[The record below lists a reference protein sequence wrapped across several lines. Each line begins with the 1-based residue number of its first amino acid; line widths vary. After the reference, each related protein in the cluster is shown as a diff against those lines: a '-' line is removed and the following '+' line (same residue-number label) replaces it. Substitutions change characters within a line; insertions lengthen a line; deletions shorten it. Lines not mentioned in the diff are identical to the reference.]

1 MAGLLVAA
9 EREGRAESV
18 VVVGALSRALGEGG
32 AEVFLAAC
40 AKAPEALAALPMGD
54 GVQPYIR
61 RALGLPSGDI
71 DAAIAQGCGDI
82 DEEGLRVLHDFNLGW
97 GTKSGLER
105 AALIRD
111 WLDLSPAE
119 RVTGLETLHGVW
131 AQRDGEVRSFGK
143 GQAPQ
148 AADADLLAR
157 GLAVGRDYAAAY
169 RAAKRRA
176 GAGDFDDLIRATV
189 DLLRQDGSG
198 DWIRYKLDQATE
210 HVLIDEAQD
219 TNAQQWASVRS
230 IVSEYFSGQG
240 TRGDRVRTLFTVGD
254 KKQAIFGFQGTD
266 PEFFN
271 AAEQLFS
278 ALADVQS
285 EIDEIEPTPFEHLSL
300 TASFRSTAP
309 VLQFVDAALEVL
321 PEGALGAVER
331 EMHASKV
338 PGPGQVNLWAP
349 TLPEEGGEDEDAW
362 IADAGRAHR

>member
-40 AKAPEALAALPMGD
+40 AKAPEALAALPMCD

-119 RVTGLETLHGVW
+119 RVPRLETLHGVW
-131 AQRDGEVRSFGK
+131 AKRDGEVRSFGK
-143 GQAPQ
+143 GQATQDAAYPLTAIAFYDQCAALLALRRQ
-148 AADADLLAR
+148 AAYADLLAR
-157 GLAVGRDYAAAY
+157 GLAVGRGYAAAY

-176 GAGDFDDLIRATV
+176 GA
-189 DLLRQDGSG
+189 
-198 DWIRYKLDQATE
+198 
-210 HVLIDEAQD
+210 
-219 TNAQQWASVRS
+219 VR
-230 IVSEYFSGQG
+230 
-240 TRGDRVRTLFTVGD
+240 
-254 KKQAIFGFQGTD
+254 
-266 PEFFN
+266 
-271 AAEQLFS
+271 
-278 ALADVQS
+278 
-285 EIDEIEPTPFEHLSL
+285 
-300 TASFRSTAP
+300 
-309 VLQFVDAALEVL
+309 
-321 PEGALGAVER
+321 
-331 EMHASKV
+331 
-338 PGPGQVNLWAP
+338 
-349 TLPEEGGEDEDAW
+349 
-362 IADAGRAHR
+362 